1 MLLKHYILMLSHFL
15 RVWYFKFSDG
25 FRRRASVAVRVRSPW
40 SCAGTGSRRSS
51 ISGTCHATNCL
62 KINVTV
68 AVGNGNWTRKTRS
81 VTQNL
86 CVFTRRASLTP
97 KLNLARR
104 IEHKTSIPRNSSRF
118 IITIIITKSVVSIIT
133 VVRRSMICS
142 SL

>member
-25 FRRRASVAVRVRSPW
+25 FRRRASVAVGVGSPW
-40 SCAGTGSRRSS
+40 SCAGTGSRSS

-68 AVGNGNWTRKTRS
+68 AVGNGNGTRKTRS
-81 VTQNL
+81 VTQSL
-86 CVFTRRASLTP
+86 CVFTRRASLTA

-104 IEHKTSIPRNSSRF
+104 IEHKTSIPRNCSRF
-118 IITIIITKSVVSIIT
+118 IITIVITKSVVSIIT